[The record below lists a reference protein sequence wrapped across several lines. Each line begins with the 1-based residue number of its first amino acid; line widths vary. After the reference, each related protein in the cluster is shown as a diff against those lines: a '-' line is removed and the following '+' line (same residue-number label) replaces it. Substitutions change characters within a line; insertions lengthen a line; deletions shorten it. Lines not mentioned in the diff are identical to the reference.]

1 MKKLL
6 LLIII
11 YTLVSCINPSSEI
24 IKIIPDGIEENEEIG
39 LVAGM
44 NLNDDL
50 LLSNDGVTGVR
61 QFSFIEGGISDKAF
75 QNTIDENNI
84 GGFIEIEEGVL
95 PNLSERGSIS
105 VWVKSYSENSNA
117 GIVHKGKLADYSDE
131 SLSIQLYGGKI
142 LFYARR
148 ENDGLYAGP
157 WVQTDISLNDNEW
170 YFLVATWELDETGS
184 MMFKLYVLHDD
195 ENIKYEVVYK
205 EYDEEN
211 DGKIFMSDGPIL
223 IGSMI
228 ESDYR
233 GQGNYAFDGL
243 IDEVCIYD
251 VVRTEEEIKADYYLY
266 K

>member
-6 LLIII
+6 LLVVI
-11 YTLVSCINPSSEI
+11 YTLVSCINPSSGI
-24 IKIIPDGIEENEEIG
+24 IEIIPDGIEENAEIG

-50 LLSNDGVTGVR
+50 LLSNDGVSGIR
-61 QFSFIEGGISDKAF
+61 QFSFVEGGISNNAF

-84 GGFIEIEEGVL
+84 GGFIEIEGNVL
-95 PNLSERGSIS
+95 PDLAETGSIS
-105 VWVKSYSENSNA
+105 VWVKSYSENSNS

-148 ENDGLYAGP
+148 ENDGLYGGP
-157 WVQTDISLNDNEW
+157 WVQTNISLNDNEW
-170 YFLVATWELDETGS
+170 YFLVVTWELDESGF
-184 MMFKLYVLHDD
+184 MLFKLYVLYEE
-195 ENIKYEVVYK
+195 ENVEYEIVYK
-205 EYDEEN
+205 TYDKEE

-251 VVRTEEEIKADYYLY
+251 VVRTEEEVKADYDLY